1 MKGMSRMSNMYNPRS
16 YPYSITPTMYH
27 PPSMHNTTYKTY
39 PYPHCANTP
48 IYNPYFN
55 EQDGI
60 SNFISNLEERGFIVQ
75 KGSLRYIDILKLA
88 SEGKVDSAFGNIVG
102 APYATYLLPPAPNQ
116 EPSPGQRPPSGYDPD
131 DPNNY
136 PPNIDYAMTGVYYKL
151 RPDEAIVLIGK
162 TPPPS
167 VYFSFRSYLG
177 FVENKPKKDYSDTVT
192 TGDQRIGF
200 YHFIGA
206 SLGDQISNNFI
217 WTDNTPYGSPGN
229 PFDSSTIIITTAD
242 QGINE
247 QMRNALVAS
256 GFNTGIMN
264 DDIIPMDLVRMGLE
278 RGKDHFQFL
287 TRAAIFQN
295 PDIGWDYISN
305 LDEYFTVLRI
315 TPKIPYPTT
324 KPWPI
329 PSLKIR
335 ETGTTEFQIV
345 PKARETLDYL
355 RNQIIS
361 KYGHPEYDIV
371 DLDFNLAIP
380 DAYEGILQDVNVW
393 LDNRDTIYVKT
404 ETFQLATDDDFV
416 IIYGVNNTQTGFAT
430 YLNLGLYGD
439 ELWNGVAG
447 TAFTNEFQ
455 YPADEYFPEWFK
467 NDKFYYVAKM
477 ARSTTEGNEII
488 IPYSTS
494 NPLGSAYGIDNNQDA
509 FVVIRSYVNQR
520 TKVASAPF
528 DFIWGRAIL
537 FTKKRNNY
545 RDIKDIQY

>member
-1 MKGMSRMSNMYNPRS
+1 MYNMYNPCY

-27 PPSMHNTTYKTY
+27 PPNMHNTTYKTY
-39 PYPHCANTP
+39 PSPHWGNTP
-48 IYNPYFN
+48 IYTPYFN

-75 KGSLRYIDILKLA
+75 KGNLRYIDILKLA

-116 EPSPGQRPPSGYDPD
+116 EPSPGQRPPSGYNPD

-217 WTDNTPYGSPGN
+217 WTDRTPYGSPGN

-439 ELWNGVAG
+439 DLWNGVAG

-488 IPYSTS
+488 IPYSTG

-509 FVVIRSYVNQR
+509 FVVIRSYVNQK

-545 RDIKDIQY
+545 RDIIDIQY

>member
-1 MKGMSRMSNMYNPRS
+1 MSNMYNPRS